1 MIYDFLII
9 GAGSAGC
16 NSAYALTK
24 AGKKVAVVD
33 KEGIAKGASGAAGAF
48 LSPLPG
54 KKNSYNSLVNTALDY
69 SIDFYEKLL
78 PEAITKKGVLR
89 VANDNFDKSKLKD
102 NELDYKYLNSD
113 ELHKISKQF
122 KEINGYLYSNAS
134 IINPSEICQY
144 LIKDCDFYQKNIKEL
159 ELKEGYYHFEDL
171 KAKNII
177 LAQGVNTPL
186 INYQYVKINPIFG
199 VKIDVKTS
207 TKIPFNIHKSI
218 SISTNKKDGTVAI
231 GATQQNHSLTPTE
244 CTTTCDKCQFY
255 VDKDKEDVES
265 LLKQAGELIKL
276 DDLELVK
283 IYKGARAT
291 IKSYFPV
298 VGKIIDYEN
307 SIKKHP
313 SIKKG
318 TKVPDKL
325 LEYYPNIYTIN
336 ALGSRGF
343 VFGPY
348 LANILK
354 EYILDDINIPK
365 EISLEKLFYKMARTD
380 KV

>member
-9 GAGSAGC
+9 GAGSAGSNC
-16 NSAYALTK
+16 AYVLNK
-24 AGKKVAVVD
+24 AGKKVLIVD
-33 KEGIAKGASGAAGAF
+33 KEGIAEGASGAAGAF

-54 KKNSYNSLVNTALDY
+54 KKNSYNTFVNTALDY
-69 SIDFYEKLL
+69 SINFYEKIL

-89 VANDNFDKSKLKD
+89 VSNNNFNNSKLKD
-102 NELDYKYLNSD
+102 DALNHEYMSSNQ
-113 ELHKISKQF
+113 LHKFSNKF
-122 KEINGYLYSNAS
+122 KDIDGYLYPNAA
-134 IINPSEICQY
+134 IIDPSKICQH
-144 LIKDCDFYQKNIKEL
+144 LIKDCDFQQIDIKAL
-159 ELKEGYYHFEDL
+159 ELKDGYYHFENF

-177 LAQGVNTPL
+177 LAQGVNTSL
-186 INYQYVKINPIFG
+186 VNYPYIKISPMFG
-199 VKIDVKTS
+199 VRIDVKTS

-218 SISTNKKDGTVAI
+218 SISTNKKDNIVAI
-231 GATQQNHSLTPTE
+231 GATQQNHSQIDTE
-244 CTTTCDKCQFY
+244 CTTTCNKCQFY
-255 VDKDKEDVES
+255 VDKEKEDVES
-265 LLKQAGELIKL
+265 LLKQSRELIKL
-276 DDLELVK
+276 DDLEVIK

-318 TKVPDKL
+318 TKIPSKL
-325 LEYYPNIYTIN
+325 FQYHPNIYTIN

-354 EYILDDINIPK
+354 ENILDGIDIPK
-365 EISLEKLFYKMARTD
+365 DISLEKLFYKMARARKD
-380 KV
+380 